1 MHGWIQGSGLKKK
14 KLMFEKEK
22 ESIEITGEI
31 AEDIYLEKKY
41 SRSSL
46 YKDALKRLR
55 RNKLAMLGLAIVIAL
70 ILIALFAPLLAP
82 YDPIA
87 RIKADSSLA
96 PSSVHLFGTDLL
108 GRDILSR
115 VIYGSRISIEVG
127 IIAVGISVIIGLFLG
142 ALSGY
147 FGNIPDTVIMRI
159 ADIFFAFPYIL
170 GAIAIM
176 TVLGPGVI
184 NIFIAIGILGWASFA
199 RIFRSSILTIK
210 NKEYIE
216 AARALGAS
224 NYRIITKHI
233 FPNAFAPII
242 VYATM
247 NVGTA
252 IIVEAAL
259 SFLGLGV
266 QPPTAAWGKMLAE
279 SLDYIDIAPWMMV
292 FPGLA
297 IVITVL
303 GFVLLGDGLRDAFDP
318 KLR

>member
-1 MHGWIQGSGLKKK
+1 MYPESKKEQQEENVK
-14 KLMFEKEK
+14 VV
-22 ESIEITGEI
+22 G
-31 AEDIYLEKKY
+31 DIVLEKKY

-46 YKDALKRLR
+46 YKDAWRRLKK
-55 RNKLAMLGLAIVIAL
+55 NKLAMFGLAIVIFL
-70 ILIALFAPLLAP
+70 ILIAVFAPFISP
-82 YDPIA
+82 YDPIS
-87 RIKADSSLA
+87 RIKEESSLS
-96 PSSVHLFGTDLL
+96 PSRIHLFGTDLL
-108 GRDILSR
+108 GRDIFSR

-127 IIAVGISVIIGLFLG
+127 IVAVGISVIIGLFFG
-142 ALSGY
+142 ALAGY
-147 FGNIPDTVIMRI
+147 FGNVPDAIIMRF

-176 TVLGPGVI
+176 TILGPGLI

-199 RIFRSSILTIK
+199 RIFRGSILSIK

-224 NYRIITKHI
+224 NYRIIIKHI

-266 QPPTAAWGKMLAE
+266 QPPTPAWGKMLSE
-279 SLDYIDIAPWMMV
+279 SLDYIDIAPWMMF

-318 KLR
+318 RLK

>member
-1 MHGWIQGSGLKKK
+1 VENIS
-14 KLMFEKEK
+14 
-22 ESIEITGEI
+22 EIDELTT
-31 AEDIYLEKKY
+31 EKKY
-41 SRSSL
+41 LRSSL
-46 YKDALKRLR
+46 YKDAWRRLR
-55 RNKLAMLGLAIVIAL
+55 RNKLAMLGLAIVIIL
-70 ILIALFAPLLAP
+70 ILIALLAPLIAP

-87 RIKADSSLA
+87 RIKKDSSLP
-96 PSSVHLFGTDLL
+96 PSKAYFFGTDLL
-108 GRDILSR
+108 GRDIFSR

-127 IIAVGISVIIGLFLG
+127 IVAVGISVVIGLFFG

-147 FGNIPDTVIMRI
+147 FGGVSDAVIMRI

-176 TVLGPGVI
+176 TVLGPGIV

-199 RIFRSSILTIK
+199 RIFRSSILSIK

-216 AARALGAS
+216 AARALGAN

-233 FPNAFAPII
+233 FPNSMAPII
-242 VYATM
+242 VFATM
-247 NVGTA
+247 NVGVA

-266 QPPTAAWGKMLAE
+266 QPPTPSWGKMLAE
-279 SLDYIDIAPWMMV
+279 SLDYIDIAPWMML

-318 KLR
+318 KLK

>member
-1 MHGWIQGSGLKKK
+1 MYPEKKIEE
-14 KLMFEKEK
+14 EK
-22 ESIEITGEI
+22 SSEITGELI
-31 AEDIYLEKKY
+31 LERKY
-41 SRSSL
+41 TRSSL
-46 YKDALKRLR
+46 YKDAWKRLKK
-55 RNKLAMLGLAIVIAL
+55 NKLAMLGLAIVISL
-70 ILIALFAPLLAP
+70 MLIAIFANFISP
-82 YDPIA
+82 YNPIE
-87 RIKADSSLA
+87 RIKEEYLLS
-96 PSSVHLFGTDLL
+96 PSGAHFFGTDLL
-108 GRDILSR
+108 GRDIFSR

-127 IIAVGISVIIGLFLG
+127 IIAVGISMFIGLFFG

-147 FGNIPDTVIMRI
+147 FGNISDAVIMRV

-176 TVLGPGVI
+176 TILGPGII
-184 NIFIAIGILGWASFA
+184 NIFIAIGVLGWAYFA
-199 RIFRSSILTIK
+199 RIFRSSILSIK

-224 NYRIITKHI
+224 NYRIITRHI
-233 FPNAFAPII
+233 FPNAMAPII

-259 SFLGLGV
+259 SFLGIGV
-266 QPPTAAWGKMLAE
+266 QPPTPAWGKMLAE
-279 SLDYIDIAPWMMV
+279 SLDYIDIAPWMML

>member
-1 MHGWIQGSGLKKK
+1 MASI
-14 KLMFEKEK
+14 KEL
-22 ESIEITGEI
+22 EVLEEIETG
-31 AEDIYLEKKY
+31 KKY
-41 SRSSL
+41 SRTSL
-46 YKDALKRLR
+46 YKDAWKRLR
-55 RNKLAMLGLAIVIAL
+55 RNKLAMLGLSIVILL
-70 ILIALFAPLLAP
+70 ILIAMFAPLISP
-82 YDPIA
+82 YNPIL
-87 RIKADSSLA
+87 RIKEDSSLG
-96 PSSVHLFGTDLL
+96 PSTNHLFGTDLL
-108 GRDILSR
+108 GRDIFSR

-127 IIAVGISVIIGLFLG
+127 VIAVGISVIIGLFFG

-147 FGNIPDTVIMRI
+147 FGGISDAVIMRV

-176 TVLGPGVI
+176 TILGPGIV
-184 NIFIAIGILGWASFA
+184 NIFIAIGILGWASIA

-216 AARALGAS
+216 AARAMGAGS
-224 NYRIITKHI
+224 SRIIIKHI
-233 FPNAFAPII
+233 FPNSFAPII

-259 SFLGLGV
+259 SFLGIGV
-266 QPPTAAWGKMLAE
+266 QPPTAAWGKMLAD
-279 SLDYIDIAPWMMV
+279 SMAYIDIAPWMMF
-292 FPGLA
+292 FPGFA
-297 IVITVL
+297 ILITVL

>member
-1 MHGWIQGSGLKKK
+1 LEEK
-14 KLMFEKEK
+14 KLMFEKKK
-22 ESIEITGEI
+22 ENIGITGEV

-41 SRSSL
+41 LRSSL
-46 YKDALKRLR
+46 YKDALKRLK

-70 ILIALFAPLLAP
+70 ILIAIFAPLLAP
-82 YDPIA
+82 YDPIS
-87 RIKADSSLA
+87 RIKEDSSLA
-96 PSSVHLFGTDLL
+96 PSGVHLFGTDLL
-108 GRDILSR
+108 GRDIFSR

-127 IIAVGISVIIGLFLG
+127 IIAVGISVIIGLFFG

-233 FPNAFAPII
+233 FPNAFTPII

-247 NVGTA
+247 NIGTA

-279 SLDYIDIAPWMMV
+279 SLDYIDTAPWMMV

-297 IVITVL
+297 ILITVL

>member
-1 MHGWIQGSGLKKK
+1 VENIS
-14 KLMFEKEK
+14 
-22 ESIEITGEI
+22 EIDELTT
-31 AEDIYLEKKY
+31 EKKY

-46 YKDALKRLR
+46 YKDAWRRLR
-55 RNKLAMLGLAIVIAL
+55 RNKLAMLGLAIVIIL
-70 ILIALFAPLLAP
+70 ILIALLAPLIAP

-87 RIKADSSLA
+87 RIKKDYSLP
-96 PSSVHLFGTDLL
+96 PSKAYFFGTDLL
-108 GRDILSR
+108 GRDIFSR

-127 IIAVGISVIIGLFLG
+127 IVAVGISVVIGLFFG

-147 FGNIPDTVIMRI
+147 FGGVSDAVIMRI

-176 TVLGPGVI
+176 TVLGPGIV

-199 RIFRSSILTIK
+199 RIFRSSILSIK

-216 AARALGAS
+216 AARALGAN

-233 FPNAFAPII
+233 FPNSMAPII

-247 NVGTA
+247 NVGVA

-266 QPPTAAWGKMLAE
+266 QPPTPSWGKMLAE
-279 SLDYIDIAPWMMV
+279 SLDYIDIAPWMML

-318 KLR
+318 KLK

>member
-1 MHGWIQGSGLKKK
+1 MDDE
-14 KLMFEKEK
+14 EKQK
-22 ESIEITGEI
+22 QIEINGRVEEGEVTVEL
-31 AEDIYLEKKY
+31 AEDFFMERKY
-41 SRSSL
+41 TRTSL
-46 YKDALKRLR
+46 AKDAWKRIV
-55 RNKLAMLGLAIVIAL
+55 RNKLAMLGLAFVIFL
-70 ILIALFAPLLAP
+70 ILVAIFAPLIAP
-82 YDPIA
+82 YDPII
-87 RIKADSSLA
+87 RIKEESLLG
-96 PSSVHLFGTDLL
+96 PSLVHWFGTDIL

-127 IIAVGISVIIGLFLG
+127 VIAVGISVIIGLILG

-147 FGNIPDTVIMRI
+147 FGSVPDTIIMRI

-176 TVLGPGVI
+176 TVLGPGIV

-199 RIFRSSILTIK
+199 RIFRGSILSIK

-259 SFLGLGV
+259 SFLGIGV
-266 QPPTAAWGKMLAE
+266 QPPTPAWGKMLAE
-279 SLDYIDIAPWMMV
+279 SLDYIDTAPWMMV

-297 IVITVL
+297 ILFTVL

-318 KLR
+318 KMK

>member
-1 MHGWIQGSGLKKK
+1 MEQENIKVID
-14 KLMFEKEK
+14 EV
-22 ESIEITGEI
+22 IT
-31 AEDIYLEKKY
+31 EKKY
-41 SRSSL
+41 TKSSL
-46 YKDALKRLR
+46 YKDAWKRLR
-55 RNKLAMLGLAIVIAL
+55 KNKLAMLGLGIVIML
-70 ILIALFAPLLAP
+70 ILIAIFASFIAP
-82 YDPIA
+82 YNPIE
-87 RIKADSSLA
+87 RLKEESSLS
-96 PSSVHLFGTDLL
+96 PSRIHLFGTDLL
-108 GRDILSR
+108 GRDIFSR
-115 VIYGSRISIEVG
+115 VIYGSRISIVVG
-127 IIAVGISVIIGLFLG
+127 VVAVGISVVIGLFLG

-147 FGNIPDTVIMRI
+147 FGNIPDAFIMRI

-176 TVLGPGVI
+176 TVLGPGIV

-199 RIFRSSILTIK
+199 RILRGSILSIK

-216 AARALGAS
+216 AAKALGAS

-247 NVGTA
+247 NIGTA

-266 QPPTAAWGKMLAE
+266 QPPTPAWGKMLSE
-279 SLDYIDIAPWMMV
+279 SLNYIDIAPWMML

-318 KLR
+318 RLR

>member
-1 MHGWIQGSGLKKK
+1 MEE
-14 KLMFEKEK
+14 EKQKPIDVDTHVE
-22 ESIEITGEI
+22 EGEVTVEL
-31 AEDIYLEKKY
+31 AEDFFMERKY
-41 SRSSL
+41 ARTSL
-46 YKDALKRLR
+46 YKDAWKRLK
-55 RNKLAMLGLAIVIAL
+55 RNKLAMFGLAIVT
-70 ILIALFAPLLAP
+70 ILIFFAIFAPLIAP
-82 YDPIA
+82 YDPIN
-87 RIKADSSLA
+87 RVKGDSLLG
-96 PSSVHLFGTDLL
+96 PSKTYIFGTDLL

-115 VIYGSRISIEVG
+115 VIYGSRISLEVG
-127 IIAVGISVIIGLFLG
+127 IIAVGISVIIGLTLG
-142 ALSGY
+142 AISGY
-147 FGNIPDTVIMRI
+147 FGNISDTIIMRI

-176 TVLGPGVI
+176 TVLGPGII
-184 NIFIAIGILGWASFA
+184 NIFIAIGLLGWASFA
-199 RIFRSSILTIK
+199 RIFRGSILSIK

-224 NYRIITKHI
+224 NIRIITKHI

-259 SFLGLGV
+259 SFLGIGV
-266 QPPTAAWGKMLAE
+266 QPPTPAWGKMLSEA
-279 SLDYIDIAPWMMV
+279 LDYIDVAPWMMV

-297 IVITVL
+297 ILITVL

-318 KLR
+318 KLK

>member
-1 MHGWIQGSGLKKK
+1 MIIEKTGNDKKP
-14 KLMFEKEK
+14 LGP
-22 ESIEITGEI
+22 IEPGIL
-31 AEDIYLEKKY
+31 DNKY

-46 YKDALKRLR
+46 YIDAWKRLKK
-55 RNKLAMLGLAIVIAL
+55 NKLAIIGLAIVLFL
-70 ILIALFAPLLAP
+70 IFLAIFAPFLAP
-82 YDPIA
+82 YEPNS
-87 RIKADSSLA
+87 RIKEDSSLG
-96 PSSVHLFGTDLL
+96 PSRTHFFGTDLL
-108 GRDILSR
+108 GRDIFSR

-127 IIAVGISVIIGLFLG
+127 IIAVGISMVLGLFLG
-142 ALSGY
+142 ALAGY
-147 FGNIPDTVIMRI
+147 FGRWPDAIIMRV

-176 TVLGPGVI
+176 TILGSGIV
-184 NIFIAIGILGWASFA
+184 NIFIAIGVLGWAYFA
-199 RIFRSSILTIK
+199 RIFRGSILSIK

-224 NYRIITKHI
+224 NTRIIIKHI
-233 FPNAFAPII
+233 FPNAIAPII
-242 VYATM
+242 VFATM

-259 SFLGLGV
+259 SFLGIGV
-266 QPPTAAWGKMLAE
+266 QPPTPAWGKMLSE
-279 SLDYIDIAPWMMV
+279 SLNFIDIAPWMML

-318 KLR
+318 KMKNK

>member
-1 MHGWIQGSGLKKK
+1 MAGI
-14 KLMFEKEK
+14 KEL
-22 ESIEITGEI
+22 EALEEIETER
-31 AEDIYLEKKY
+31 KY
-41 SRSSL
+41 SKTSL
-46 YKDALKRLR
+46 YKDAWKRLR
-55 RNKLAMLGLAIVIAL
+55 RNKLAMLGLSIVILL
-70 ILIALFAPLLAP
+70 ILIAIFAPLISP
-82 YDPIA
+82 YDPIS
-87 RIKADSSLA
+87 RIKEDSSLG
-96 PSSVHLFGTDLL
+96 PSISHLFGTDLL
-108 GRDILSR
+108 GRDIFSR

-127 IIAVGISVIIGLFLG
+127 VVAVGISVLIGLFFG

-147 FGNIPDTVIMRI
+147 FGGASDAVIMRV

-176 TVLGPGVI
+176 TILGPGIV
-184 NIFIAIGILGWASFA
+184 NIFVAIGILGWASFA

-233 FPNAFAPII
+233 FPNSFAPII

-259 SFLGLGV
+259 SFLGIGV
-266 QPPTAAWGKMLAE
+266 QPPTPAWGKMLAD
-279 SLDYIDIAPWMMV
+279 SLAYIDIAPWMMF

-297 IVITVL
+297 ILITVL

-318 KLR
+318 RLK

>member
-1 MHGWIQGSGLKKK
+1 MASI
-14 KLMFEKEK
+14 KEL
-22 ESIEITGEI
+22 EVLEEIETG
-31 AEDIYLEKKY
+31 KKY
-41 SRSSL
+41 SRTSL
-46 YKDALKRLR
+46 YKDAWKRLKK
-55 RNKLAMLGLAIVIAL
+55 NKLAMLGLSIVILL
-70 ILIALFAPLLAP
+70 ILIAIFAPLISP
-82 YDPIA
+82 YNPIL
-87 RIKADSSLA
+87 RIKEDSSLG
-96 PSSVHLFGTDLL
+96 PSMNHLFGTDLL
-108 GRDILSR
+108 GRDIFSR

-127 IIAVGISVIIGLFLG
+127 VIAVGISVIIGLFFG

-147 FGNIPDTVIMRI
+147 FGGISDAVIMRV

-176 TVLGPGVI
+176 TILGPGIV
-184 NIFIAIGILGWASFA
+184 NIFIAIGILGWASIA

-216 AARALGAS
+216 AARAMGAGS
-224 NYRIITKHI
+224 SRIIIKHI
-233 FPNAFAPII
+233 FPNSFAPII

-259 SFLGLGV
+259 SFLGIGV
-266 QPPTAAWGKMLAE
+266 QPPTAAWGKMLAD
-279 SLDYIDIAPWMMV
+279 SMAYIDIAPWMMF
-292 FPGLA
+292 FPGFA
-297 IVITVL
+297 ILITVL

>member
-1 MHGWIQGSGLKKK
+1 MYQE
-14 KLMFEKEK
+14 EKRGQEK
-22 ESIEITGEI
+22 SKEFV
-31 AEDIYLEKKY
+31 EDIELGKKY
-41 SRSSL
+41 AKSSL
-46 YKDALKRLR
+46 YKDAWRRLR
-55 RNKLAMLGLAIVIAL
+55 RNKLAMLGLGIVIVLVLVA
-70 ILIALFAPLLAP
+70 IFASFIAP
-82 YDPIA
+82 YDPIK
-87 RIKADSSLA
+87 RIKEESSLS
-96 PSSVHLFGTDLL
+96 PSRIHIFGTDLL
-108 GRDILSR
+108 GRDIFSR
-115 VIYGSRISIEVG
+115 VIYGSRISIVVG
-127 IIAVGISVIIGLFLG
+127 VVAVGISVTIGLFLG

-147 FGNIPDTVIMRI
+147 FGNVPDAFIMRI

-176 TVLGPGVI
+176 TVLGPGIV

-199 RIFRSSILTIK
+199 RIFRGSILSIK

-233 FPNAFAPII
+233 FPNAFSPII
-242 VYATM
+242 VFATM

-266 QPPTAAWGKMLAE
+266 QPPTPAWGKMLSE
-279 SLDYIDIAPWMMV
+279 SLNYIDIAPWMML

-297 IVITVL
+297 IVVTVL

-318 KLR
+318 RLR

>member
-1 MHGWIQGSGLKKK
+1 MENIS
-14 KLMFEKEK
+14 
-22 ESIEITGEI
+22 EIDELTT
-31 AEDIYLEKKY
+31 EKKY
-41 SRSSL
+41 LRSSL
-46 YKDALKRLR
+46 YKDAWRRLR
-55 RNKLAMLGLAIVIAL
+55 RNKLAMLGLAIVIIL
-70 ILIALFAPLLAP
+70 ILIALLAPLIAP

-87 RIKADSSLA
+87 RIKKDSSLPPGKA
-96 PSSVHLFGTDLL
+96 YFFGTDLL
-108 GRDILSR
+108 GRDIFSR

-127 IIAVGISVIIGLFLG
+127 IVAVGISVVIGLFFG

-147 FGNIPDTVIMRI
+147 FGGVSDAVIMRM

-176 TVLGPGVI
+176 TVLGPGIV

-199 RIFRSSILTIK
+199 RIFRSSILSIK

-216 AARALGAS
+216 AARALGAN

-233 FPNAFAPII
+233 FPNSMAPII
-242 VYATM
+242 VFATM
-247 NVGTA
+247 NVGVA

-266 QPPTAAWGKMLAE
+266 QPPTPSWGKMLAE
-279 SLDYIDIAPWMMV
+279 SLDYIDIAPWMML

-318 KLR
+318 KLK

>member
-1 MHGWIQGSGLKKK
+1 MATI
-14 KLMFEKEK
+14 KEL
-22 ESIEITGEI
+22 EEVETG
-31 AEDIYLEKKY
+31 KRY
-41 SRSSL
+41 SRTSL
-46 YKDALKRLR
+46 YKDAWKRLR
-55 RNKLAMLGLAIVIAL
+55 KNKLAMLGLAIVILL
-70 ILIALFAPLLAP
+70 ILIAIFAPLVSP
-82 YDPIA
+82 YDPII
-87 RIKADSSLA
+87 RVKTDSSLG
-96 PSSVHLFGTDLL
+96 PSVNHFFGTDLL
-108 GRDILSR
+108 GRDIFSR

-127 IIAVGISVIIGLFLG
+127 VIAVGISVIIGLFFG

-147 FGNIPDTVIMRI
+147 FGGISDAVIMRV

-176 TVLGPGVI
+176 TILGPGIV

-216 AARALGAS
+216 AARAMGAS
-224 NYRIITKHI
+224 NNRIITKHI
-233 FPNAFAPII
+233 FPNSFAPII

-259 SFLGLGV
+259 SFLGIGV
-266 QPPTAAWGKMLAE
+266 QPPTAAWGKMLAD
-279 SLDYIDIAPWMMV
+279 SMAYIDTAPWMMF

-297 IVITVL
+297 ILITVL

-318 KLR
+318 KLK

>member
-1 MHGWIQGSGLKKK
+1 MDFRDKR
-14 KLMFEKEK
+14 KEK
-22 ESIEITGEI
+22 ENIGVTGEI

-70 ILIALFAPLLAP
+70 ILIAIFAPLIAP

-127 IIAVGISVIIGLFLG
+127 IIAVGISVIIGLFFG

-184 NIFIAIGILGWASFA
+184 NIFIAIGLLGWASFA

>member
-1 MHGWIQGSGLKKK
+1 MVEQKDLGNQG
-14 KLMFEKEK
+14 EPVEVVD
-22 ESIEITGEI
+22 SIEYPE
-31 AEDIYLEKKY
+31 KY
-41 SRSSL
+41 SKSSL
-46 YKDALKRLR
+46 YKDAWKRLK
-55 RNKLAMLGLAIVIAL
+55 RNKLAMIGLGIIIFFIVIA
-70 ILIALFAPLLAP
+70 IFAPLIAP
-82 YDPIA
+82 YDPIE
-87 RIKADSSLA
+87 RIKADSQMS
-96 PSSVHLFGTDLL
+96 PSAKHWFGTDIL

-115 VIYGSRISIEVG
+115 VIYGTRISLQVG
-127 IIAVGISVIIGLFLG
+127 VVAVGISVFIGLFFG
-142 ALSGY
+142 ALAGY
-147 FGNIPDTVIMRI
+147 FGNVPDIIIMRL

-176 TVLGPGVI
+176 TVLGPGLI
-184 NIFIAIGILGWASFA
+184 NIFIAIGVLGWASFA
-199 RIFRSSILTIK
+199 RIFRGSILSIK

-224 NYRIITKHI
+224 NSRIIVKHI

-247 NVGTA
+247 NVGIA

-266 QPPTAAWGKMLAE
+266 QPPTPAWGEMLSE
-279 SLDYIDIAPWMMV
+279 SMKYINSAPWMMF

-297 IVITVL
+297 ILLTVL

-318 KLR
+318 KLK

>member
-1 MHGWIQGSGLKKK
+1 MEQENMEVID
-14 KLMFEKEK
+14 EV
-22 ESIEITGEI
+22 IT
-31 AEDIYLEKKY
+31 EKKY
-41 SRSSL
+41 TKSSL
-46 YKDALKRLR
+46 YKDAWKRLR
-55 RNKLAMLGLAIVIAL
+55 KNKLAMLGLGIVIVL
-70 ILIALFAPLLAP
+70 ILIAIFASFIAP
-82 YDPIA
+82 YNPIE
-87 RIKADSSLA
+87 RLKEESSLS
-96 PSSVHLFGTDLL
+96 PSRIHLFGTDLL
-108 GRDILSR
+108 GRDIFSR
-115 VIYGSRISIEVG
+115 VIYGSRISIVVG
-127 IIAVGISVIIGLFLG
+127 VVAVGISVVIGLFLG

-147 FGNIPDTVIMRI
+147 FGNIPDAFIMRI

-170 GAIAIM
+170 GAIVIM
-176 TVLGPGVI
+176 TVLGPGIV

-199 RIFRSSILTIK
+199 RIFRGSILSIK

-216 AARALGAS
+216 AAKALGAS

-247 NVGTA
+247 NIGTA

-266 QPPTAAWGKMLAE
+266 QPPTPAWGKMLSE
-279 SLDYIDIAPWMMV
+279 SLNYIDIAPWMML

-318 KLR
+318 RLR

>member
-1 MHGWIQGSGLKKK
+1 MESDKKYTDPSAPDELETSQVK
-14 KLMFEKEK
+14 VAV
-22 ESIEITGEI
+22 
-31 AEDIYLEKKY
+31 AEDYFFEKKY

-46 YKDALKRLR
+46 YKDAWKRLK
-55 RNKLAMLGLAIVIAL
+55 RNKLALFGLSIVILL
-70 ILIALFAPLLAP
+70 ILVAIFAPFIAP

-87 RIKADSSLA
+87 RVKEDSLQPPGA
-96 PSSVHLFGTDLL
+96 KYWFGTDIL
-108 GRDILSR
+108 GRDIFSR
-115 VIYGSRISIEVG
+115 VIYGSRISLMVG
-127 IIAVGISVIIGLFLG
+127 IVAVGISLMIGLTLG

-147 FGNIPDTVIMRI
+147 FGNISDTVIMRI

-176 TVLGPGVI
+176 TVLGPGI
-184 NIFIAIGILGWASFA
+184 FNIFIAIGILGWASFA
-199 RIFRSSILTIK
+199 RIFRGSILSIK

-224 NYRIITKHI
+224 NFRIISKHI

-242 VYATM
+242 VYGTM
-247 NVGTA
+247 TVGTA

-259 SFLGLGV
+259 SFLGIGV
-266 QPPTAAWGKMLAE
+266 QPPTPAWGKMLSEA
-279 SLDYIDIAPWMMV
+279 LDYIDIASWMMI

-318 KLR
+318 KMKN

>member
-1 MHGWIQGSGLKKK
+1 MYPESKR
-14 KLMFEKEK
+14 EKQAEN
-22 ESIEITGEI
+22 IEIVGDV
-31 AEDIYLEKKY
+31 ALEKKY

-46 YKDALKRLR
+46 YKDAWRRLK
-55 RNKLAMLGLAIVIAL
+55 RNKLAMLGLAIVIFL
-70 ILIALFAPLLAP
+70 ILIAVFAHFISP
-82 YDPIA
+82 YDPIS
-87 RIKADSSLA
+87 RIKEESSLS
-96 PSSVHLFGTDLL
+96 PSRIHLFGTDLL
-108 GRDILSR
+108 GRDIFSR

-127 IIAVGISVIIGLFLG
+127 IVAVGISVVIGLFFG
-142 ALSGY
+142 ALAGY
-147 FGNIPDTVIMRI
+147 FGNVSDAIIMRF

-176 TVLGPGVI
+176 TILGPGLI

-199 RIFRSSILTIK
+199 RIFRGSILSIK

-266 QPPTAAWGKMLAE
+266 QPPTPAWGKMLSE
-279 SLDYIDIAPWMMV
+279 SLDYIDIAPWMMF

-297 IVITVL
+297 IVLTVL

-318 KLR
+318 RLK

>member
-1 MHGWIQGSGLKKK
+1 MHGWIQGSGLKEK

-22 ESIEITGEI
+22 ENIGITGEV

-46 YKDALKRLR
+46 YKDALKRLK
-55 RNKLAMLGLAIVIAL
+55 RNKLAMLGLAIVIVL
-70 ILIALFAPLLAP
+70 ILIALFAPLIAP

-87 RIKADSSLA
+87 RIKEDSSLA
-96 PSSVHLFGTDLL
+96 PNGVHLFGTDLL

-115 VIYGSRISIEVG
+115 VIFGSRISIEVG

>member
-1 MHGWIQGSGLKKK
+1 MEQ
-14 KLMFEKEK
+14 EN
-22 ESIEITGEI
+22 IEVIDEVIT
-31 AEDIYLEKKY
+31 EKKY
-41 SRSSL
+41 TKSSL

-55 RNKLAMLGLAIVIAL
+55 KNKLAMLGLGIVIVL
-70 ILIALFAPLLAP
+70 ILIAIFASFIAP
-82 YDPIA
+82 YNPIE
-87 RIKADSSLA
+87 RVKEESSLS
-96 PSSVHLFGTDLL
+96 PSRIHLFGTDLL
-108 GRDILSR
+108 GRDIFSR
-115 VIYGSRISIEVG
+115 VIYGSRISIVVG
-127 IIAVGISVIIGLFLG
+127 VVAVGISVVIGLFLG

-147 FGNIPDTVIMRI
+147 FGNIPDAFIMRI

-176 TVLGPGVI
+176 TVLGPGIV
-184 NIFIAIGILGWASFA
+184 NIFIAIGVLGWASFA
-199 RIFRSSILTIK
+199 RIFRGSILSIK

-216 AARALGAS
+216 AAKALGAS

-247 NVGTA
+247 NIGTA

-266 QPPTAAWGKMLAE
+266 QPPTPAWGKMLSE
-279 SLDYIDIAPWMMV
+279 SLDYIDIAPWMML

-318 KLR
+318 RLR